1 VSAIRSACER
11 AGVSVDAVGHAMGNA
26 TARPEQ
32 LLNEYDVVF
41 AKGRAALEAVASGA
55 AVILCDAAGL
65 GPMVTSEELARLR
78 RLNFGIRTLRQQV
91 SIEGVLRE
99 IDRYDS
105 QDAREVTTR
114 IREDAGAECAIDHLL
129 ETYRA
134 VIDEYR
140 EVSSRMEA
148 DAEWRAASDY
158 LQWVTPRV
166 YWSDSPRAAAYT
178 LARRIHTTIGRAP
191 GIRVLAR
198 TAWARR
204 LGSML
209 RNWRQRVSKTR

>member
-1 VSAIRSACER
+1 
-11 AGVSVDAVGHAMGNA
+11 
-26 TARPEQ
+26 
-32 LLNEYDVVF
+32 
-41 AKGRAALEAVASGA
+41 VASGA